1 MAWAGVPAD
10 RVVAVVA
17 ELASGLTQ
25 WGSGFLVTGDRVL
38 TAWHCTVDKK
48 SGAVPISL
56 SVFRKADGAAAV
68 VDRVVS
74 SQALDVAVL
83 ELGAH
88 PWAGEWESLK
98 YGRVDRS
105 RAGVLED
112 CQAIGYPLFQADR
125 ADRQRN
131 TAELHGDIRRTDE
144 AESGFLLLRDRDL
157 ETVSSSDEALADGGS
172 NPWGGLSGALVF
184 HQGYALGIVVEHHK
198 RQGKAAVRIL
208 PVARIAAAAAP
219 GERSVAVALELPALA
234 ELPLL
239 TGEPL
244 DSLAG
249 FLSAGSSAS
258 PLDALAG
265 DPGAPGW
272 NVTSRFLDAAMRG
285 PGGELPFAGR
295 DAELTALDEW
305 LASPASAYHLVTG
318 NAGTGKSTL
327 LARWAARQVEN
338 GTGLRMILVPVSA
351 RYEANSGLDV
361 FRALLHRLAKIR
373 GVSYDRSG
381 DLKEYREE
389 VAGLLAR
396 PAPDGSALLVVLDGL
411 DEASDWEPGPQY
423 FPARLGSGVRV
434 LLSARQ
440 TGQRPTARAW
450 LEALELD
457 QGKTATTELSALS
470 PGALV
475 SLVEQV
481 RGTGSPGN
489 AELAG
494 RLLQVTGG
502 EPVVTALYLRDLAET
517 PDADPGAWPGE
528 SGSVGRGIN
537 GYLDR
542 WLREQ
547 RRLWDARDARRVK
560 RALRVLNLLALAEAP
575 IERAHLRGLAGRV
588 GLRPDGGEVSH
599 ALELLDRF
607 ILPGI
612 GHATVVLAHPL
623 IEQARRDWLRDTGE
637 YDEYA
642 RAYAGWADEVL
653 ASVVD
658 GSAAAAD
665 VARYLIGHAARH
677 LLPAGADGG
686 VALAVPMA
694 DAYRLLS
701 PQWRRVQEAF
711 SDDLLGYRQGVA
723 RVAACARSANAAA
736 VAAGQVPPYLPEQV
750 GCAAALATERLALSA
765 DMTPE
770 LAGQLVRHGLWRPGR
785 ALSYLAGLSTM
796 SSSVITG
803 IAPYLDRADLPALR
817 EILDGFLAS
826 DYHGAPWWETAPAT
840 AAYARRVLELAGPQ
854 AAMEAATWIPANY
867 PHRGDMTVRVLAE
880 LIPLLPVPLARR
892 GLAEALRI
900 VERGG
905 HDVALSAAQLTRHVP
920 IALASELWHEEDYD
934 FPPGWG
940 GIKPRYA
947 GPAELLTSCVTSW
960 GREAQARFVAPLG
973 SAEDHVQ
980 ACGRDLV
987 ITGPWLDAETFNT
1000 ALGQMIGAIGTGTV
1014 GSLAM
1019 QQVLPYYP
1027 YQGLMSIVPADFAE
1041 QVADYLARRLDGE
1054 NRTTFLFQLLPLL
1067 PGEARERFAE
1077 MAFEHPEFL
1086 PVDLADGT
1094 ILVVGP
1100 AIGQAGYAGRILDAA
1115 DAGLI
1120 EEPYFWIRALAPYLT
1135 REETRR
1141 ALSLSRGPALARL
1154 ASFGPSD
1161 AARALDTLYADA
1173 EWIPAS
1179 LAAEMT
1185 RCLDGFTHAEH
1196 PEPDPGARW
1205 GTSGYGTPW
1214 WEAGKY
1220 LGVPWER
1227 DSGLRVFRRP
1237 PRIGSGEAATTPG
1250 TPFRELV
1257 RPSFTDAEAVAV
1269 AFDAVGTLT
1278 AADIPGLS
1286 ALAASLEDP
1295 WAVLTVLAAGTH
1307 LPDPSTRA
1315 QVTDAITTRLGSLRD
1330 AVLADAPARAHR
1342 YDLPD
1347 DCPWLMLGDGD
1358 WTPFFARMLHPS
1370 AWPAVKPVLFGDGY
1384 LDGVQRTHS
1393 WYLGQE
1399 EHQRLDDWAHDIL
1412 ALTVLLDVPELD
1424 HVARVGDPP
1433 ANSGADSPHMLPKG
1447 SPVRSATT
1455 RGWFWAGLAVGY
1467 AARGAWDSAAASLR
1481 KVGGEQRERAY
1492 EAALTEMGSTSTAA
1506 DLVRWL
1512 AQVHRCLPAGDRA
1525 MMLRRVLTN
1534 RWAELTDEQ
1543 CWAVTD
1549 QWLTSIPYGR
1559 PLDVLSDSLGYAD
1572 GLSRLAGPDEL
1583 RRFLRL
1589 VLPSAS

>member
-1 MAWAGVPAD
+1 
-10 RVVAVVA
+10 VVAVVA

-38 TAWHCTVDKK
+38 TAWHCTVDKE
-48 SGAVPISL
+48 SGVMPVSL
-56 SVFRKADGAAAV
+56 SVFRKADGAGAV
-68 VDRVVS
+68 VGRVVS
-74 SQALDVAVL
+74 SRALDVAVL

-105 RAGVLED
+105 RAGMLED
-112 CQAIGYPLFQADR
+112 CQAIGYPLFQADP
-125 ADRQRN
+125 ADMQRN

-157 ETVSSSDEALADGGS
+157 ETVSSPDEALADGGS

-184 HQGYALGIVVEHHK
+184 HQGYALGIVVEHHP

-208 PVARIAAAAAP
+208 PVDRIAADTAP
-219 GERSVAVALELPALA
+219 DERSVAVALGLPGLA

-244 DSLAG
+244 DPMAE
-249 FLSAGSSAS
+249 FLSVGSSAS

-327 LARWAARQVEN
+327 LARWSARQVQN
-338 GTGLRMILVPVSA
+338 GTGLRVVLVPVSA

-361 FRALLHRLAKIR
+361 FRALLHRLAKVH

-381 DLKEYREE
+381 GLKEYREE

-396 PAPDGSALLVVLDGL
+396 PAPDGLALLIVLDGL

-423 FPARLGSGVRV
+423 FPARLGSRVRV

-457 QGKTATTELSALS
+457 PGKTATTELSALG

-481 RGTGSPGN
+481 RGTGAPGN

-528 SGSVGRGIN
+528 SSSAGRGIN

-547 RRLWDARDARRVK
+547 HGLWRARDARRVK

-575 IERAHLRGLAGRV
+575 IERAHLRLLAGRA
-588 GLRPDGGEVSH
+588 GLHMDGEEVSH

-612 GHATVVLAHPL
+612 EHATVVLAHPL

-665 VARYLIGHAARH
+665 VPRYLIGQAAQH

-686 VALAVPMA
+686 ITLAVPMA
-694 DAYRLLS
+694 AAYRLLS
-701 PQWRRVQEAF
+701 PKWRRAQEAF
-711 SDDLLGYRQGVA
+711 SNDLLGYRQGVA
-723 RVAACARSANAAA
+723 RVAACVRSANAAA
-736 VAAGQVPPYLPEQV
+736 VAVGQVPPYLPEQV
-750 GCAAALATERLALSA
+750 GCATALATERLALSA
-765 DMTPE
+765 DLTPE

-785 ALSYLAGLSTM
+785 ALSYLAGIPTM
-796 SSSVITG
+796 PASLITG
-803 IAPYLDRADLPALR
+803 TAPYLDRADLPALR
-817 EILDGFLAS
+817 EILDGFSAP
-826 DYHGAPWWETAPAT
+826 DYHRAAWGENARAT
-840 AAYARRVLELAGPQ
+840 AVYARRVLELAGPQ
-854 AAMEAATWIPANY
+854 AAMEAATWVPASN
-867 PHRGDMTVRVLAE
+867 PDRGKITVWVLAE
-880 LIPLLPVPLARR
+880 LIPLLPAPLARHA
-892 GLAEALRI
+892 LADALRI
-900 VERGG
+900 VQQERR
-905 HDVALSAAQLTRHVP
+905 DVSLSAAHLTRHVP

-934 FPPGWG
+934 FPPDRR

-947 GPAELLTSCVTSW
+947 GPAELLISCVTSY
-960 GREAQARFVAPLG
+960 GKDTQERFIAPSG
-973 SAEDHVQ
+973 SAQDHVWDF
-980 ACGRDLV
+980 GRDLV
-987 ITGPWLDAETFNT
+987 TTGPWLDAETFNT
-1000 ALGQMIGAIGTGTV
+1000 AFGQMMGAIGTGTV

-1019 QQVLPYYP
+1019 EEVLPAYP
-1027 YQGLMSIVPADFAE
+1027 DQGLMSIVPAGSAE
-1041 QVADYLARRLDGE
+1041 QVADYLAQKLDGK
-1054 NRTTFLFQLLPLL
+1054 NRTTFLLQLLPLL

-1077 MAFEHPEFL
+1077 QAFEHPELL
-1086 PVDLADGT
+1086 PADLDDGT

-1100 AIGQAGYAGRILDAA
+1100 AVGQAGYAGRILDAA
-1115 DAGLI
+1115 AARLI
-1120 EEPYFWIRALAPYLT
+1120 KDPYIWIRALAPYLT
-1135 REETRR
+1135 REEARR
-1141 ALSLSRGPALARL
+1141 ALSLSRRLALARL
-1154 ASFGPSD
+1154 ASFGPAD

-1173 EWIPAS
+1173 EWMPAG

-1185 RCLDGFTHAEH
+1185 RCLDGFTHADH
-1196 PEPDPGARW
+1196 SEPDPGAPW

-1214 WEAGKY
+1214 WEAGRY

-1227 DSGLRVFRRP
+1227 DSGLRAYRRP
-1237 PRIGSGEAATTPG
+1237 PRTGSGEAASTPG

-1257 RPSFTDAEAVAV
+1257 RPSLTDAEAVAV

-1278 AADIPGLS
+1278 AGDSPGLS
-1286 ALAASLEDP
+1286 ALAASREDP
-1295 WAVLTVLAAGTH
+1295 WAALTVLAAGTH
-1307 LPDPSTRA
+1307 LPDPSSRA
-1315 QVTDAITTRLGSLRD
+1315 QVTDAITARLGSLRD
-1330 AVLADAPARAHR
+1330 AVLADGPARHTHR
-1342 YDLPD
+1342 YGLPD

-1370 AWPAVKPVLFGDGY
+1370 ARLAVKPVLFGDGY
-1384 LDGVQRTHS
+1384 LDGVERTHS
-1393 WYLGQE
+1393 WYMEQ

-1433 ANSGADSPHMLPKG
+1433 ANSGADSPQMLPKG

-1467 AARGAWDSAAASLR
+1467 SACGAWDSAAASLR
-1481 KVGGEQRERAY
+1481 KIGGADRERAC
-1492 EAALTEMGSTSTAA
+1492 EAALTEMGATSATA
-1506 DLVRWL
+1506 DLVTWL
-1512 AQVHRCLPAGDRA
+1512 AQVHAYLSADDRTE
-1525 MMLRRVLTN
+1525 MLRRVLTN

-1543 CWAVTD
+1543 CWAVID
-1549 QWLTSIPYGR
+1549 QWLTDVSHGS

-1589 VLPSAS
+1589 ILPQGS

>member
-1 MAWAGVPAD
+1 MTWAGVPAD

-25 WGSGFLVTGDRVL
+25 WGSGFLVAGGRVL
-38 TAWHCTVDKK
+38 TARHCTVDKE
-48 SGAVPISL
+48 SGVVPVSL

-74 SQALDVAVL
+74 SRALDVAVL

-88 PWAGEWESLK
+88 PWAGEWEFLK

-112 CQAIGYPLFQADR
+112 CQAIGYPLFQADP
-125 ADRQRN
+125 ADMQRN

-157 ETVSSSDEALADGGS
+157 ETVSSADEALADGGS

-184 HQGYALGIVVEHHK
+184 HQGYALGIVVEHHP

-208 PVARIAAAAAP
+208 PVDRIAAATAP
-219 GERSVAVALELPALA
+219 DERSVAVALELPALA

-249 FLSAGSSAS
+249 FLSVGSPAS

-295 DAELTALDEW
+295 DVELAALDEW
-305 LASPASAYHLVTG
+305 LASPVSAYHLVTG

-327 LARWAARQVEN
+327 LARWAARQVQN
-338 GTGLRMILVPVSA
+338 GTGLYVVLVPVSA

-361 FRALLHRLAKIR
+361 FRALLHRLAKVH

-396 PAPDGSALLVVLDGL
+396 PAPDGSVLLVVLDGL

-457 QGKTATTELSALS
+457 PGRTATTELSALG

-481 RGTGSPGN
+481 RGAGAPGN

-528 SGSVGRGIN
+528 SSSIGRGIN

-547 RRLWDARDARRVK
+547 HRLWDVRHARRVK
-560 RALRVLNLLALAEAP
+560 RALRVLNLLALAEGP
-575 IERAHLRGLAGRV
+575 IELAHLRLLAGRV
-588 GLRPDGGEVSH
+588 GLHMDGGEVSH

-612 GHATVVLAHPL
+612 EHATVVLAHPL

-642 RAYAGWADEVL
+642 RAYAGWAGEVL

-658 GSAAAAD
+658 DSAAAAD
-665 VARYLIGHAARH
+665 VPGYLIGHAAQH

-686 VALAVPMA
+686 VTLAVPMA
-694 DAYRLLS
+694 DAYGLVS

-711 SDDLLGYRQGVA
+711 GDDLLGYRQGVA
-723 RVAACARSANAAA
+723 RVAACARSANATA
-736 VAAGQVPPYLPEQV
+736 VAAGQAPPYLPEQV

-785 ALSYLAGLSTM
+785 ALSYLAGKRKTM
-796 SSSVITG
+796 ARVVTG

-817 EILDGFLAS
+817 EILAGFSES
-826 DYHGAPWWETAPAT
+826 DDHEAAWEETAWAT
-840 AAYARRVLELAGPQ
+840 AVYARRMLELAGPQ
-854 AAMEAATWIPANY
+854 AAMEAATWVPATR
-867 PHRGDMTVRVLAE
+867 PARGRITVWVLAE

-900 VERGG
+900 VRQERR
-905 HDVALSAAQLTRHVP
+905 DVGASAAHLTRHVP
-920 IALASELWHEEDYD
+920 IALARELWHEEDYD
-934 FPPGWG
+934 YPPGYR
-940 GIKPRYA
+940 GIKTRYA
-947 GPAELLTSCVTSW
+947 GPAELLISCVTMW
-960 GREAQARFVAPLG
+960 REDAQKYFVAPEWP
-973 SAEDHVQ
+973 AEDHVWTL
-980 ACGRDLV
+980 GRDLV
-987 ITGPWLDAETFNT
+987 TVGPWLDAETFNT
-1000 ALGQMIGAIGTGTV
+1000 AFGQMMGAIGTGTV

-1019 QQVLPYYP
+1019 EQVLPAYP
-1027 YQGLMSIVPADFAE
+1027 YQGLMSIVPADSAE
-1041 QVADYLARRLDGE
+1041 GVADYLTQKLDGK
-1054 NRTTFLFQLLPLL
+1054 NRTTFLLQLLPLL
-1067 PGEARERFAE
+1067 SGEARARFAE
-1077 MAFEHPEFL
+1077 KAFEHPELL
-1086 PVDLADGT
+1086 PVDLDIGKV
-1094 ILVVGP
+1094 LVVGP

-1115 DAGLI
+1115 VSGVIKD
-1120 EEPYFWIRALAPYLT
+1120 PYTWVRALAPYLT
-1135 REETRR
+1135 REEARR
-1141 ALSLSRGPALARL
+1141 ALSLSRGLALARL
-1154 ASFGPSD
+1154 ASFGPAD
-1161 AARALDTLYADA
+1161 AAQVLDMLYADA

-1179 LAAEMT
+1179 LGAEMT

-1196 PEPDPGARW
+1196 PEPDLGAPW
-1205 GTSGYGTPW
+1205 GTSSYGTPW
-1214 WEAGKY
+1214 WEAGTY

-1227 DSGLRVFRRP
+1227 ESGLRSYRRP
-1237 PRIGSGEAATTPG
+1237 PRTGRGEAVSTPG
-1250 TPFRELV
+1250 TAFRELAGQ
-1257 RPSFTDAEAVAV
+1257 SFTDAEAVAV

-1278 AADIPGLS
+1278 AGDIPGLS
-1286 ALAASLEDP
+1286 ALARSREDP
-1295 WAVLTVLAAGTH
+1295 WAALTVLAAGTH
-1307 LPDPSTRA
+1307 LPDPSSHA
-1315 QVTDAITTRLGSLRD
+1315 QVTDAVTAGLRSLRD
-1330 AVLADAPARAHR
+1330 AVLVDAPARRGSR
-1342 YDLPD
+1342 YGLPD
-1347 DCPWLMLGDGD
+1347 DSPWLMLGDGD

-1384 LDGVQRTHS
+1384 LDGVERTHS
-1393 WYLGQE
+1393 WYMEE

-1412 ALTVLLDVPELD
+1412 ALTALLDVPELD
-1424 HVARVGDPP
+1424 HVARVGDPS
-1433 ANSGADSPHMLPKG
+1433 ANSGADSAQILPKG

-1455 RGWFWAGLAVGY
+1455 RGWLWAGLAVGY
-1467 AARGAWDSAAASLR
+1467 AARGAWDSAVASLR
-1481 KVGGEQRERAY
+1481 KIGGADRERAC
-1492 EAALTEMGSTSTAA
+1492 EAALTEMGAISATA
-1506 DLVRWL
+1506 DLVTWL
-1512 AQVHRCLPAGDRA
+1512 AQVHAYLPAGDRA
-1525 MMLRRVLTN
+1525 EMLARVLTN

-1543 CWAVTD
+1543 CWAVID
-1549 QWLTSIPYGR
+1549 QWLTDVSHGR
-1559 PLDVLSDSLGYAD
+1559 PLDVLSGSLGYAD

-1589 VLPSAS
+1589 ILPQGS